1 MKSQDPSRNYGVDPI
16 FARTIRQLF
25 WWVKFAES
33 LLLTSDRMASSRA
46 GRLLRISKRYRD
58 PRQFSASDRLGS
70 KSCCEPGSRVRQ
82 RYKSRYLRKSTD
94 FFRSCCNGKIVVL
107 KGGEA

>member
-33 LLLTSDRMASSRA
+33 LLLTSDRMASSRV
-46 GRLLRISKRYRD
+46 GRLLGIFKRYRD
-58 PRQFSASDRLGS
+58 RRQFPRAITWDASLTVSRDLASDRGIKVAICANLLIS
-70 KSCCEPGSRVRQ
+70 FAPAVMAKLLC
-82 RYKSRYLRKSTD
+82 
-94 FFRSCCNGKIVVL
+94 
-107 KGGEA
+107 